1 MRIVLPRING
11 ERYPH
16 ARACRREHASS
27 RIPAVRGHDD
37 LEWMMVRMRPLVR
50 MPSRLY
56 PCVDA
61 KCGRRNGL
69 LSKPYVLQR
78 RRDF

>member
-16 ARACRREHASS
+16 ARACRGEHASS

-37 LEWMMVRMRPLVR
+37 LEWMMVRMRP
-50 MPSRLY
+50 
-56 PCVDA
+56 
-61 KCGRRNGL
+61 
-69 LSKPYVLQR
+69 
-78 RRDF
+78 